1 LGPDAA
7 QKGFIGMVSQTVDQD
22 VDVNIDVGMTVFAP
36 PCSAAKQPKHHSSE
50 P

>member
-1 LGPDAA
+1 
-7 QKGFIGMVSQTVDQD
+7 MVSQTVDQD
-22 VDVNIDVGMTVFAP
+22 VDDDVNNDVGMMALAP